1 MLAACLIPG
10 ARVMSG
16 PGLLPK
22 VMSGSVVPTGAEV
35 CIDSHDSFCRQGH
48 MDVHGLGHHL
58 WLLSCPRTVL
68 LLESC

>member
-1 MLAACLIPG
+1 MLAACLMSG

-35 CIDSHDSFCRQGH
+35 FIDC
-48 MDVHGLGHHL
+48 LGHCLGQHL
-58 WLLSCPRTVL
+58 WLWSCPRTVL